1 MNERI
6 KELERQARQLAQEA
20 VDQKKY
26 NTYSEYQQSLSDQ
39 SYAKFAEL
47 IVEEFRN
54 VLADEYRKTP
64 LECCG
69 HFLRADETI
78 AKHFYGV

>member
-6 KELERQARQLAQEA
+6 KVLVGQAKFMAEEDINKKISKNAELDAFAE
-20 VDQKKY
+20 
-26 NTYSEYQQSLSDQ
+26 
-39 SYAKFAEL
+39 KFAEL

-78 AKHFYGV
+78 AKHFYRVDE

>member
-6 KELERQARQLAQEA
+6 KELVGQ
-20 VDQKKY
+20 
-26 NTYSEYQQSLSDQ
+26 
-39 SYAKFAEL
+39 AKFMAEETTNKQISKNAELDVFVEKFADL